1 METHIVYLALGA
13 NIGDKEKNIHLALEN
28 IDKRIGKLLALSA
41 FYVTEAQ
48 GFDSDNLFINAACK
62 IKTELSPLE
71 VLEYTQVI
79 ERELGRK
86 KKTIGGQ
93 YTDRLIDIDILFYDN
108 QILEYPHLI
117 IPHPHMQERDYVL
130 KPMSDIASDF
140 RHPILNKTIE
150 ELTSAYF
157 E

>member
-41 FYVTEAQ
+41 FYVTKAQ

-117 IPHPHMQERDYVL
+117 IPHPHMHERDYVL

>member
-62 IKTELSPLE
+62 IETELSPLE

-108 QILEYPHLI
+108 QILEYSHLI

>member
-62 IKTELSPLE
+62 IETELSPLE

>member
-41 FYVTEAQ
+41 FYVTKAQ

-108 QILEYPHLI
+108 QILEYPHLF

>member
-41 FYVTEAQ
+41 FYVTKAQ

-108 QILEYPHLI
+108 QILEYSHLI